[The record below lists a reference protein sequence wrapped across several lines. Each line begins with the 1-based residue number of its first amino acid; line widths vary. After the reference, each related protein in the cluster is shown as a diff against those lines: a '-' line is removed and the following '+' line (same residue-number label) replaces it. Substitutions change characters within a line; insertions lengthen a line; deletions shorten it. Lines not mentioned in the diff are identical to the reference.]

1 MKTLNP
7 VPMRLLPLLAGMLL
21 LGSLSAAA
29 AENASAMVKSTSERM
44 LSTLEGQRAAIERD
58 PSRIYGLVDRILVPH
73 FDFEK
78 ITRGAV
84 GKHWSSASPAQR
96 KALTGGFQQVL
107 IRTYAKALLSYSGED
122 IRFLPERPGPNS
134 STVVVPTE
142 VREPGGKPIPI
153 DYKLY
158 KTGGAWKVYDVTIDN
173 VSLVANYRSS
183 FNAQIRQY
191 GIDGLISRLNEMNQ
205 KGRG

>member
-7 VPMRLLPLLAGMLL
+7 VAMGLLSLLAGMLL
-21 LGSLSAAA
+21 LGSQSAAA
-29 AENASAMVKSTSERM
+29 AESASAMVKTTSERM
-44 LSTLEGQRAAIERD
+44 LSALEGQRASIERN
-58 PSRIYGLVDRILVPH
+58 PGRIYGLVDRILVPH

-84 GKHWSSASPAQR
+84 GRHWGSASPAQR
-96 KALTGGFQQVL
+96 KALTEGFQQVL
-107 IRTYAKALLSYSGED
+107 IRTYAKALLSYSEEN
-122 IRFLPERPGPNS
+122 IRFLPERPGPR

-158 KTGGAWKVYDVTIDN
+158 KAGSAWKVYDVTIDN

-191 GIDGLISRLNEMNQ
+191 GIDGLISRLKEMNL
-205 KGRG
+205 KGQG